1 MLAIYMAKLPYRA
14 MLHILR
20 LILSLPIVDE
30 NEMKPPKE
38 FINKFKKLI
47 LQEFNE
53 ELRDDEAYEKF
64 DRLDS
69 VLRVVFKV
77 KLDRTKDGDIL
88 GPVNQ

>member
-1 MLAIYMAKLPYRA
+1 
-14 MLHILR
+14 
-20 LILSLPIVDE
+20 
-30 NEMKPPKE
+30 MKPSKE
-38 FINKFKKLI
+38 VIDKFKKLM

-77 KLDRTKDGDIL
+77 KLDRTKGGDIL